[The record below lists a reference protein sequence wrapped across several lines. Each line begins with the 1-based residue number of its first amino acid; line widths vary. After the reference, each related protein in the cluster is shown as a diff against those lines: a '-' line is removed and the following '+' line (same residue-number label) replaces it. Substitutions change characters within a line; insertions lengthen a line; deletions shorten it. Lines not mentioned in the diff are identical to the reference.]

1 MKMEIEK
8 LIDQLNA
15 INPND
20 DSIYEVDSIIELIY
34 KLDTS
39 EAKKGIDPLL
49 RIFER
54 LDEDH
59 YDGVLWSII
68 HGIEGLKEYEEDLI
82 KSVIRCPNEY
92 NLLMINRILNSGQGS
107 YKSTDYLSLLK
118 ELNTNNKLSPFL
130 KEEIKGYIDRHS
142 KP

>member
-20 DSIYEVDSIIELIY
+20 DSLYDVDSIIELIY

-39 EAKKGIDPLL
+39 EAKKAIDPLL

-82 KSVIRCPNEY
+82 KSVNRCPNEY

>member
-1 MKMEIEK
+1 MEIEK

-20 DSIYEVDSIIELIY
+20 DSLYDVDSIIELIY

-82 KSVIRCPNEY
+82 KSVNRCPNEY

-118 ELNTNNKLSPFL
+118 ELNTNNKLSSFL

>member
-1 MKMEIEK
+1 MEIEK

-20 DSIYEVDSIIELIY
+20 DSLYDVDSIIELIY

-39 EAKKGIDPLL
+39 EAKKAIDPLL

-82 KSVIRCPNEY
+82 KSVNRCPNEY

-118 ELNTNNKLSPFL
+118 ELNTNNKLSSFL

>member
-1 MKMEIEK
+1 MEIEK

-20 DSIYEVDSIIELIY
+20 DSLYDVDSIIELIY

-39 EAKKGIDPLL
+39 EAKKAIDPLL

-82 KSVIRCPNEY
+82 KSVNRCPNEY

>member
-1 MKMEIEK
+1 MEIEK

-20 DSIYEVDSIIELIY
+20 DSLYNVDSMIELIY

-39 EAKKGIDPLL
+39 EAKKAIDPLL
-49 RIFER
+49 SIFER

-68 HGIEGLKEYEEDLI
+68 HGIEGLKEYEEELI
-82 KSVIRCPNEY
+82 KSVNRCPNEY
-92 NLLMINRILNSGQGS
+92 NLLMINRILNSGQES
-107 YKSTDYLSLLK
+107 YKSTNYLSLLK
-118 ELNTNNKLSPFL
+118 ELNTDNTLSPFL
-130 KEEIKGYIDRHS
+130 KEEVRGYIERHS